1 MTSEQTQDSPSTATA
16 SPPTAEAFAHKVAHD
31 LRNVLNNFNLN
42 LQYLEMTLD
51 LNDPKTARA
60 IERMRE
66 EVAKFRRMVEEIP
79 QKARDGWE

>member
-1 MTSEQTQDSPSTATA
+1 MASEQLPDSQSAESA
-16 SPPTAEAFAHKVAHD
+16 ARPPVEGFAHKVAHD